1 MSHDFDTTLDEC
13 LTLLRAGADWKTC
26 LARYPQ
32 YAPELKSLLNLAS
45 NVQKVT
51 LPTPTLAAH
60 KAGQRRMLD
69 MLAQRSGRFTS
80 SSSWDHEHNVSAQRL
95 LRSFAKR
102 RILERR

>member
-13 LTLLRAGADWKTC
+13 LALLRAGADWKTC

-32 YAPELKSLLNLAS
+32 YAPELESLLELAA

-60 KAGQRRMLD
+60 QAGQRRMLD
-69 MLAQRSGRFTS
+69 VLAQRSGRVTS
-80 SSSWDHEHNVSAQRL
+80 LDLWGHEHKVLAQQL